1 MKGASVVKEIQIKN
15 FRSLKDTNIQ
25 TLSPITL
32 LVGENSSGKSTFL
45 RAFPLLKQSI
55 SKRTSGPILWA
66 GDVDDYVDFGSF
78 EETVTNDGSNTITFR
93 FKFDISG
100 LGYIYR
106 FMTPSRYLDDE
117 SSMPDID
124 VVDYE
129 ITIASSSGKDFVSK
143 FKLQLN
149 SMCVYCDLPSK
160 KLCIDDDFIFA
171 EQENENS
178 EELISQTSMPVYGFI
193 TASSRAFGF
202 ALPNIDRLWNELINT
217 VFSDESDEYKIY
229 RMSEIIVDIGNRLSK
244 NESLTLIDENDE
256 RLTNFPIWYADV
268 YNKIVELISM
278 GCYPRLPQVIKLCYL
293 YRVFSDIDEY
303 IWNYFKQVHYIAPL
317 RATAERY
324 YRLRN
329 LAVDEVDYQGK
340 NLAIFI
346 NSLTQKQLK
355 EFHLWTSK
363 HFGFTVNTQ
372 KNEGHLSLQI
382 MLKNSGNPIN
392 LSDTGFGYSQ
402 VLPIITQ
409 LWELSTR
416 KLDKETL
423 YYHNKGPMPL
433 VVAIEQ
439 PELHLHPAV
448 QAKLAKAFIASI
460 KLARENGFQLQ
471 LLLETHSE
479 TIVNYLGRAVAK
491 GLLDPQDISIILF
504 DKQMEAKT
512 TTVKNSRYD
521 SQGFLENW
529 PYGFFE
535 SEE

>member
-1 MKGASVVKEIQIKN
+1 MKGENVVKGIQIKN
-15 FRSLKDTNIQ
+15 FRSLKDTGIQ

-78 EETVTNDGSNTITFR
+78 EETATNDDSSSITFR
-93 FKFDISG
+93 FKFDMNC
-100 LGYIYR
+100 LGYLYR
-106 FMTPSRYLDDE
+106 YMILSRYLDHTE
-117 SSMPDID
+117 NSD
-124 VVDYE
+124 VDSIDYE
-129 ITIASSSGKDFVSK
+129 ITISSIKGRDFVSR
-143 FKLQLN
+143 FKLSLN
-149 SMCVYCDLPSK
+149 SINFYSDVTEGR
-160 KLCIDDDFIFA
+160 LCINDDFVYT
-171 EQENENS
+171 EEKEENYDEAVGKNAR
-178 EELISQTSMPVYGFI
+178 PVYGFI
-193 TASSRAFGF
+193 TASSKAFGF
-202 ALPNIDRLWNELINT
+202 VLPNIDPLWHDLINT
-217 VFSDESDEYKIY
+217 IFSEDEDDYKVY
-229 RMSEIIVDIGNRLSK
+229 RVSEVIVDIGNRLSQ
-244 NESLTLIDENDE
+244 NEDLVKISDNDE
-256 RLTNFPIWYADV
+256 RFSDLPSWYSEV
-268 YNKIVELISM
+268 YNRIVELITS
-278 GCYPRLPQVIKLCYL
+278 GAHPRLSEEIKLCYL

-303 IWNYFKQVHYIAPL
+303 IVNYFKQVHYIAPL

-346 NSLTQKQLK
+346 NSLTQKQLR

-363 HFGFTVNTQ
+363 YFGFTVNTQ
-372 KNEGHLSLQI
+372 KNKGHLSLQI
-382 MLKNSGNPIN
+382 RLVDTNDPIN

-409 LWELSTR
+409 IWELSTR
-416 KLDKETL
+416 KVDHNRS
-423 YYHNKGPMPL
+423 YYQNKGPMPL

-448 QAKLAKAFIASI
+448 QAKLARAFIACI
-460 KLARENGFQLQ
+460 QLARDNGFQLQ

-491 GLLDPQDISIILF
+491 GLLDPDDISVVLF
-504 DKQMEAKT
+504 DKQMQSKI
-512 TTVKNSRYD
+512 TTVRNSKYD
-521 SQGFLENW
+521 QNGFLENW

-535 SEE
+535 AEE